1 MAEAKKTAKA
11 TVKKP
16 VAKAAEKV
24 AAETTAKKVAAEAT
38 AKKTTAK
45 TTETKT
51 TAAKTTAAKKTTT
64 RTAAA
69 KTKKTAAVKENISIQ
84 FAGKEYTTEQLVKI
98 AKDVWEFDLA
108 KNPADFKEVQL
119 YVTELRQEA
128 STSDPDL
135 LSELM
140 NCRGAAPHGAA
151 SFLSGGGASSYIK
164 NGPIP

>member
-69 KTKKTAAVKENISIQ
+69 KTKKAAAVKENISIQ
-84 FAGKEYTTEQLVKI
+84 FAGKDYTTEQLVKI
-98 AKDVWEFDLA
+98 AKDVWEFDL
-108 KNPADFKEVQL
+108 KKDPADFKEVQL
-119 YVTELRQEA
+119 YVKPEEAKAYYVINGTE
-128 STSDPDL
+128 T
-135 LSELM
+135 
-140 NCRGAAPHGAA
+140 G
-151 SFLSGGGASSYIK
+151 SFDI
-164 NGPIP
+164 

>member
-16 VAKAAEKV
+16 VAKAAAEKT
-24 AAETTAKKVAAEAT
+24 AAETTV
-38 AKKTTAK
+38 KKTTAK

-51 TAAKTTAAKKTTT
+51 TAAKTAAAKKTTT
-64 RTAAA
+64 KTTAA
-69 KTKKTAAVKENISIQ
+69 KTKKAAAVKENISIQ

-119 YVTELRQEA
+119 YVKPEEA
-128 STSDPDL
+128 KAYYVINGT
-135 LSELM
+135 
-140 NCRGAAPHGAA
+140 GTG
-151 SFLSGGGASSYIK
+151 SFDI
-164 NGPIP
+164 

>member
-1 MAEAKKTAKA
+1 MTEAKKTAKA

-16 VAKAAEKV
+16 VAKAAAEKTV
-24 AAETTAKKVAAEAT
+24 AETT

-69 KTKKTAAVKENISIQ
+69 KTKKAAAVKESISIQ

-98 AKDVWEFDLA
+98 AKDVWEFDL
-108 KNPADFKEVQL
+108 KKDPADFKEVQL
-119 YVTELRQEA
+119 YVKPEEAKAYYVINGTE
-128 STSDPDL
+128 T
-135 LSELM
+135 
-140 NCRGAAPHGAA
+140 G
-151 SFLSGGGASSYIK
+151 SFDI
-164 NGPIP
+164 

>member
-16 VAKAAEKV
+16 VAKAAAEKTV
-24 AAETTAKKVAAEAT
+24 AETT

-69 KTKKTAAVKENISIQ
+69 KTRKAAAVKETISIQ
-84 FAGKEYTTEQLVKI
+84 FAGKEYTTEQLVKS
-98 AKDVWEFDLA
+98 AKDVWEFDL
-108 KNPADFKEVQL
+108 KKDPADVKEVQL
-119 YVTELRQEA
+119 YVKPEEA
-128 STSDPDL
+128 KAYFVINGEES
-135 LSELM
+135 
-140 NCRGAAPHGAA
+140 G
-151 SFLSGGGASSYIK
+151 SFEI
-164 NGPIP
+164 

>member
-16 VAKAAEKV
+16 VAKAAV
-24 AAETTAKKVAAEAT
+24 ETTKKAAEAT
-38 AKKTTAK
+38 AKKAAAKTTAAKTAATK

-69 KTKKTAAVKENISIQ
+69 KTKKAAAVKENISIQ

-119 YVTELRQEA
+119 YVKPEEAKAYYVINGTE
-128 STSDPDL
+128 T
-135 LSELM
+135 
-140 NCRGAAPHGAA
+140 G
-151 SFLSGGGASSYIK
+151 SFDI
-164 NGPIP
+164 

>member
-51 TAAKTTAAKKTTT
+51 TAAKTTTTAAKKTTT

-119 YVTELRQEA
+119 YVKPEEAKAYYVINGTE
-128 STSDPDL
+128 T
-135 LSELM
+135 
-140 NCRGAAPHGAA
+140 G
-151 SFLSGGGASSYIK
+151 SFDI
-164 NGPIP
+164 